1 MRFWD
6 ASAVVPLIV
15 REAGS
20 ELVRSWIDEDEEVV
34 LWALTRLEVVSA
46 IERRARDGRLSAA
59 QRAAALRRVSA
70 FAGLASEVTDLL
82 AVRSKSMALLARHPI
97 RAADAAQLGAALVVA
112 DPDPSTLTMVILDRQ
127 LAEAAVREGLD
138 VLTAP

>member
-15 REAGS
+15 QESRS
-20 ELVRSWIDEDEEVV
+20 DLVRRWIGEDEEVV

-46 IERRARDGRLSAA
+46 IERRAREGRLSAA
-59 QRAAALRRVSA
+59 QRMTALRQVAA
-70 FAGLASEVTDLL
+70 FADLAHEVTDVLS
-82 AVRSKSMALLARHPI
+82 VRAKSTAILARHPI

-112 DPDPSTLTMVILDRQ
+112 EPEPSTLTMVVLDRR
-127 LAEAAVREGLD
+127 LADAAVREGLD
-138 VLTAP
+138 VLTSP